1 VTRSAR
7 PGRSVDAGLRDEVLT
22 AAGHLAERLDG
33 LVDAAALDREPL
45 SLGVKPGLE
54 ELVGGG
60 HHHRHYRTNVRTSR
74 NAVGGLVVACQSLS
88 LTP

>member
-7 PGRSVDAGLRDEVLT
+7 PGRSVDASLRDEVLT

-45 SLGVKPGLE
+45 SLGVKRGLE
-54 ELVGGG
+54 ELVGVDVITATIEQTFARPGTRSAG
-60 HHHRHYRTNVRTSR
+60 WSSPASR
-74 NAVGGLVVACQSLS
+74 SA
-88 LTP
+88 